1 MTSVEKNN
9 IVQRCGW
16 CGEDP
21 LYVAYHDT
29 EWGVPV
35 HDEQKLFEFILLE
48 SMQAGLSWITILKK
62 RENFRAAFAQFVPE
76 KIAQFNDSDIER
88 CMNDSGIIRNRLKVN
103 SAVKNARAFLELQ
116 ARHGSFNTYIWQFT
130 DGRVIQNKWNS
141 MKEIPAVTPQSE
153 AMSKD
158 LKKNGFTFVG
168 PTVCYAH
175 MQATGMMNDHLVS
188 CFRHL
193 EVLR

>member
-1 MTSVEKNN
+1 MIQRSYAA
-9 IVQRCGW
+9 IHRCGW

-62 RENFRAAFAQFVPE
+62 RENFREAFAQFVPE
-76 KIAQFNDSDIER
+76 KIAQFNDEDVER
-88 CMNDSGIIRNRLKVN
+88 CMNNAGIIRNRLKVN

-116 ARHGSFNTYIWQFT
+116 SRHGSFDSYIWKFT
-130 DGRVIQNKWNS
+130 DGKVIQNEWRN
-141 MKEIPAVTPQSE
+141 MREIPAVTPQSE

-175 MQATGMMNDHLVS
+175 MQATGMVNDHLVD
-188 CFRHL
+188 CFRYQ
-193 EVLR
+193 EVQK

>member
-1 MTSVEKNN
+1 M
-9 IVQRCGW
+9 IQRSDAAIHRCSW

-76 KIAQFNDSDIER
+76 KIAQFNDEDIER
-88 CMNDSGIIRNRLKVN
+88 CMNDAGIIRNRLKVN

-116 ARHGSFNTYIWQFT
+116 SRHGSFDNYIWQFT
-130 DGRVIQNKWNS
+130 DGKVIQNKWRS
-141 MKEIPAVTPQSE
+141 MREIPAVTPQSE
-153 AMSKD
+153 AMSTD
-158 LKKNGFTFVG
+158 LKRNGFTFVG

-175 MQATGMMNDHLVS
+175 MQATGMVNDHLVD
-188 CFRHL
+188 CFRHQ
-193 EVLR
+193 EVQK